1 MNGSPMVLFST
12 LMTLLLAWVNAC
24 KKSGLIEVKLGLNYV
39 MTYSGPGLTAFFY
52 AHYRQTDRLT

>member
-1 MNGSPMVLFST
+1 MTGSPKLSLLT
-12 LMTLLLAWVNAC
+12 LMALLLARVNAC

-52 AHYRQTDRLT
+52 AHYRQTDTLT